1 MPDLTPRQQ
10 IMELITGT
18 RRTAR
23 QLAELVGIPER
34 QVEEHL
40 AHIVRSVARD
50 RTRRFLL
57 EPSECQDCA
66 YSFRER
72 TRLTRPSRCPRC
84 RSEAVSAPRYGIEL
98 RATK

>member
-1 MPDLTPRQQ
+1 MPDQTPRQQ
-10 IMELITGT
+10 IMELIAGT

-40 AHIVRSVARD
+40 AHIVRSVVRD

-57 EPSECQDCA
+57 EPSECQDCGFI
-66 YSFRER
+66 FRER
-72 TRLTRPSRCPRC
+72 TRLTRPSRCPSC
-84 RSEAVSAPRYGIEL
+84 RSENVSPPRFGIEL
-98 RATK
+98 CAPS